1 MMANSNFSLFVIS
14 ILVTLVRSNSPI
26 TCQTQVQQTSGLG
39 FSENVQIICTCPN
52 SRNSYTGNLNFA
64 KQALSNIQR
73 SNSLRSV
80 DVIIKDC
87 DHLRLELNFNN
98 VGTGQPFNLRI
109 SEIESVDIDVVEL
122 DLNVMERRQT
132 VVVKNVTYFNMR
144 GTRIQCRICPENTG
158 LLNIQVI
165 NLTVLLMSSFFS
177 PDISVL
183 HTSPCQSDRMMNCF
197 S

>member
-1 MMANSNFSLFVIS
+1 MMMAETNFSLFVIS
-14 ILVTLVRSNSPI
+14 ILVTLVTSDSPI
-26 TCQTQVQQTSGLG
+26 RCQTQVQQTSGLG
-39 FSENVQIICTCPN
+39 FSENVQIICTCRN

-64 KQALSNIQR
+64 KLALSNIQK

-87 DHLRLELNFNN
+87 HHLRLELNLNN
-98 VGTGQPFNLRI
+98 VGEGQPFNLRI
-109 SEIESVDIDVVEL
+109 YDSETVDIDVVEL
-122 DLNVMERRQT
+122 DLNVMERKQT

-165 NLTVLLMSSFFS
+165 NLTVLLMSSIFLLE
-177 PDISVL
+177 ISR
-183 HTSPCQSDRMMNCF
+183 S
-197 S
+197 

>member
-1 MMANSNFSLFVIS
+1 MMANCNFSLFVIS
-14 ILVTLVRSNSPI
+14 ILVTLVTSDSPI
-26 TCQTQVQQTSGLG
+26 RCQTQVQQTSGLG
-39 FSENVQIICTCPN
+39 HSENVQIICTCRN

-64 KQALSNIQR
+64 KQALSNVQK
-73 SNSLRSV
+73 SNSLQSV
-80 DVIIKDC
+80 DVIIQNC

-98 VGTGQPFNLRI
+98 VGGGQPFNLRI
-109 SEIESVDIDVVEL
+109 SESHSVYIDVVEL

-165 NLTVLLMSSFFS
+165 NLIVLLMRSFFFE
-177 PDISVL
+177 IS
-183 HTSPCQSDRMMNCF
+183 QSFTYWTMSN
-197 S
+197 